1 MDLLKRSQRH
11 SLLRKNHKNKRG
23 IELAVNFLVMLML
36 GIVIFAFG
44 IRFAYKLFAQG
55 NELTSDAY
63 KQYSK
68 QIEGLACA
76 SAEKVCLPT
85 KTLTIDGT
93 KPAIFGVVIENVLT
107 SEQTFNVKVTPTNF
121 VAKGS
126 PGRSVAFQA
135 GEEDDKIQFLPKPT
149 DPLSTITL
157 QSKEK
162 QSVGIVIQANGA
174 EAGTYSFTV
183 EVLRE
188 GSSYTTTPFKIYV
201 KVP

>member
-1 MDLLKRSQRH
+1 MIDLKRHQRK
-11 SLLRKNHKNKRG
+11 SLLRKNKRG
-23 IELAVNFLVMLML
+23 IELAVNFLVMLIM
-36 GIVIFAFG
+36 GITIFAFG

-55 NELTSDAY
+55 NELTSDVY

-93 KPAIFGVVIENVLT
+93 KPAIFGLVIENVLG
-107 SEQTFNVKVTPTNF
+107 SQETFHVKVTEGKF

-126 PGRSVAFQA
+126 SA
-135 GEEDDKIQFLPKPT
+135 GAEFNAETAKIQFLPKSD
-149 DPLSTITL
+149 DPLSEITL
-157 QSKEK
+157 QAKEK
-162 QSVGIVIQANGA
+162 QSVGIIVQASGA
-174 EAGTYSFTV
+174 EAGTYSFNV
-183 EVLRE
+183 NVKR
-188 GSSYTTTPFKIYV
+188 GNSDYVPTPFKIYV

>member
-1 MDLLKRSQRH
+1 MIGISNVYLRP
-11 SLLRKNHKNKRG
+11 SLLRRNKRG

-63 KQYSK
+63 KQYSR
-68 QIEGLACA
+68 QIEDLACA

-93 KPAIFGVVIENVLT
+93 KPAIFGLVIENVLA
-107 SEQTFNVKVTPTNF
+107 SDQTFKVKVTPTNF

-126 PGRSVAFQA
+126 QAGTPFQA
-135 GEEDDKIQFLPKPT
+135 GGEGDKIQFLPKED

-162 QSVGIVIQANGA
+162 QSVGIVVQASGA
-174 EAGTYSFTV
+174 EAGTYSFKV
-183 EVLRE
+183 EVLRSD
-188 GSSYTTTPFKIYV
+188 GSSYTTSPFKIYV

>member
-68 QIEGLACA
+68 QIDDLACA

-93 KPAIFGVVIENVLT
+93 KPAIFGLVIENVLGN
-107 SEQTFNVKVTPTNF
+107 SETFLVEVREGKF

-126 PGRSVAFQA
+126 SEGADFNA
-135 GEEDDKIQFLPKPT
+135 ETAKLQFLPKSD
-149 DPLSTITL
+149 DPLSEITL
-157 QSKEK
+157 QAKEK
-162 QSVGIVIQANGA
+162 QSVGIIVQASGA
-174 EAGTYSFTV
+174 EAGTYSFNV
-183 EVLRE
+183 NVKR
-188 GSSYTTTPFKIYV
+188 GNSDYVPTPFKIYV